1 VTAPLLAT
9 LLSAESDHDWRAR
22 SACSEVDPDLHHPEG
37 WGKRYARQIDEAK
50 AICRSCPVREDC
62 DAWITEYEAGKSY
75 YGRYSIWAA
84 KTPEERFN
92 QDRDALAK
100 HLDWDRP
107 HPTGRQID
115 PQLLEKVR
123 NLVDVEG
130 LSRRAIAHR
139 LGIPETNARR
149 AVDAV
154 RLEQARVEYRAQQE
168 RLDQA
173 ERVAS

>member
-1 VTAPLLAT
+1 MTAPLLAT
-9 LLSAESDHDWRAR
+9 LLSAVTDHDWRAR
-22 SACSEVDPDLHHPEG
+22 SACSAVDPDLHHPEG

-100 HLDWDRP
+100 HLGWDRP
-107 HPTGRQID
+107 HPGGRQID
-115 PQLLEKVR
+115 PQVLEKAR
-123 NLVDVEG
+123 PLVLEEG
-130 LSRRAIAHR
+130 LSRRAVAHR

-149 AVDAV
+149 VVDRI
-154 RLEQARVEYRAQQE
+154 RLDQARVEYRAQQE
-168 RLDQA
+168 RLAQ
-173 ERVAS
+173 EEQVA

>member
-1 VTAPLLAT
+1 MTAPTIAT
-9 LLSAESDHDWRAR
+9 LLSAVTDHDWRAR
-22 SACSEVDPDLHHPEG
+22 SACARVDPDMHHPEG
-37 WGKRYARQIDEAK
+37 WGKAFTSQIDEAK

-62 DAWITEYEAGKSY
+62 HAWITAFEAGKSTY
-75 YGRYSIWAA
+75 SRYSIWAG
-84 KTPEERFN
+84 KTPEERAY
-92 QDRDALAK
+92 QDRDALAR
-100 HLDWDRP
+100 LLAWDRP
-107 HPTGRQID
+107 HPTGRRID

-123 NLVDVEG
+123 HLVDVEG

>member
-1 VTAPLLAT
+1 MTAPLLAT
-9 LLSAESDHDWRAR
+9 LLSAVTDHDWRAR
-22 SACSEVDPDLHHPEG
+22 SACSAVDPDLHHPEG

-107 HPTGRQID
+107 HPTGRSIPAD
-115 PQLLEKVR
+115 LLEQVR

>member
-1 VTAPLLAT
+1 MTAPLLAT
-9 LLSAESDHDWRAR
+9 LLSAVTDHDWRAR
-22 SACSEVDPDLHHPEG
+22 SACSAVDPDLHHPEG

-50 AICRSCPVREDC
+50 AICRSCPVFDDC
-62 DAWITEYEAGKSY
+62 HAWITTFEAGLSF
-75 YGRYSIWAA
+75 YGRYSVWAG
-84 KTPEERFN
+84 KTPGERFN
-92 QDRDALAK
+92 LDPVALAR
-100 HLDWDRP
+100 HLQWDRP
-107 HPTGRQID
+107 HPGGRSIA
-115 PQLLEKVR
+115 PELLEQVR
-123 NLVDVEG
+123 HLVFNEG

-154 RLEQARVEYRAQQE
+154 RLEQARAAYRAQQE